1 MDDYAEIFSNNHF
14 KIIALTYST
23 ILTIVITP
31 LMYSI
36 ISLERDNHHRTL
48 INQLVSSVVWVAIFC
63 NITVQ
68 PFTIYRYIFGPSR

>member
-48 INQLVSSVVWVAIFC
+48 INQLVSSVVWVAIFW
-63 NITVQ
+63 NITAQ